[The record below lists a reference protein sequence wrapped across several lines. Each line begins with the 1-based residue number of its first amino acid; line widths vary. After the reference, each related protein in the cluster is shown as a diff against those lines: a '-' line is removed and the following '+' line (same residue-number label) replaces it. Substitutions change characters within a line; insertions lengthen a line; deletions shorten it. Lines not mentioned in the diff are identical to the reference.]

1 MLQNIEKMPITLL
14 SRVAPA
20 LQKGSDRPQNGAG
33 AMKSYVTVDQL
44 AAGAESLHR
53 VGLDQDARDH
63 QAGTVRL
70 GISALL
76 YVPACLL
83 TVLLLT
89 PPVQAFFA
97 AGGQR
102 WLYIASTAFG
112 LSFSLTPLAGFLAR
126 RLRMLDLPD
135 ARKLHARATPL
146 LGGAAVFVGFIT
158 SLLAN
163 AILAPEL
170 IALLS
175 AAMILFVAG
184 VFDDWRE
191 VPAGLKLLIQL
202 VCTAMVMISG
212 IVLRILPADWGAW
225 GWIGNLLLTGIWI
238 IGITN
243 AMNFFDGMDGLAA
256 GLGAIIA
263 FFLGVVAFQ
272 TNQPFLGWISLAV
285 LGSCLGFLPY
295 NFRPGGSAVIF
306 LGDAGSTVIGF
317 VLACIAVYGDWAE
330 GQPIVSL
337 VSPVL
342 IFWLLIFDMAHI
354 TCDRILTG
362 KVRSFREWIEYVG
375 KDHLHHRLADVLGSR
390 RKAVLFIYL
399 MGLCLGLSAL
409 VLRDSGM
416 VDAML
421 LILQAAILVVLITVL
436 ERRGRTIGAA
446 GREDAARPA
455 GAVSEPPGAAAGWE
469 AENHRPA
476 AQRGW
481 PGAVPSAGG

>member
-1 MLQNIEKMPITLL
+1 ME
-14 SRVAPA
+14 SF
-20 LQKGSDRPQNGAG
+20 
-33 AMKSYVTVDQL
+33 VTVDHL
-44 AAGAESLHR
+44 AAGTEPLHR
-53 VGLDQDARDH
+53 VGLDHDARDH
-63 QAGTVRL
+63 RAFAMRL
-70 GISALL
+70 GISAWV
-76 YVPACLL
+76 YVPVCLL

-89 PPVQAFFA
+89 PPVQAIFA

-112 LSFSLTPLAGFLAR
+112 LSFSLTPLAGALAFR
-126 RLRMLDLPD
+126 FRMLDLPD
-135 ARKLHARATPL
+135 ARKLHAQATPL
-146 LGGAAVFVGFIT
+146 LGGAAVFVEFIT

-212 IVLRILPADWGAW
+212 IVLRVLPEDWGVW
-225 GWIGNLLLTGIWI
+225 GWVGNLLLTGTWI

-285 LGSCLGFLPY
+285 FGSCLGFLPY
-295 NFRPGGSAVIF
+295 NFRPDGSAVIF

-330 GQPIVSL
+330 GQPVVSL

-399 MGLCLGLSAL
+399 MGPCLGLSAL
-409 VLRDSGM
+409 VLRDAGV
-416 VDAML
+416 VDALL

-436 ERRGRTIGAA
+436 ERRGRSIGAA
-446 GREDAARPA
+446 GRE
-455 GAVSEPPGAAAGWE
+455 GAVRPTGTTPESPGAAAGWE
-469 AENHRPA
+469 VENQRPPA
-476 AQRGW
+476 KRGW
-481 PGAVPSAGG
+481 PGAAPSAGGYPG

>member
-1 MLQNIEKMPITLL
+1 M
-14 SRVAPA
+14 
-20 LQKGSDRPQNGAG
+20 
-33 AMKSYVTVDQL
+33 
-44 AAGAESLHR
+44 
-53 VGLDQDARDH
+53 
-63 QAGTVRL
+63 RL
-70 GISALL
+70 GVSALI
-76 YVPACLL
+76 YVPAGLL
-83 TVLLLT
+83 TFLLLA
-89 PPVQAFFA
+89 PPVREFFA
-97 AGGQR
+97 EWGQR
-102 WLYIASTAFG
+102 WLYVAATAFG
-112 LSFSLTPLAGFLAR
+112 LSFSLTPLAGFMAH
-126 RLRMLDLPD
+126 RLRILDLPD
-135 ARKLHARATPL
+135 ARKLHAQATPL
-146 LGGAAVFVGFIT
+146 LGGAAVFIGLVV

-170 IALLS
+170 IAMLS

-191 VPAGLKLLIQL
+191 VPAGLKLMIQL

-212 IVLRILPADWGAW
+212 IVLRVLPADWGTW
-225 GWIGNLLLTGIWI
+225 GWIGNLLLTGVWI

-295 NFRPGGSAVIF
+295 NFKPGGSAVIF

-330 GQPIVSL
+330 GHPIVSL

-354 TCDRILTG
+354 TGDRILTG
-362 KVRSFREWIEYVG
+362 KVRSFREWIDYVG
-375 KDHLHHRLADVLGSR
+375 KDHLHHRIADVLGSR

-399 MGLCLGLSAL
+399 MALCLGLSAL
-409 VLRDSGM
+409 VLRDAGTG
-416 VDAML
+416 DAIL
-421 LILQAAILVVLITVL
+421 LIIQAVILVALITVL
-436 ERRGRTIGAA
+436 ERRGRTVATA
-446 GREDAARPA
+446 GREDTLSPSIAAPETLEAAAAR
-455 GAVSEPPGAAAGWE
+455 GTGNQRSVS
-469 AENHRPA
+469 R
-476 AQRGW
+476 RGR
-481 PGAVPSAGG
+481 ADSAPSGGGCRG

>member
-1 MLQNIEKMPITLL
+1 
-14 SRVAPA
+14 
-20 LQKGSDRPQNGAG
+20 
-33 AMKSYVTVDQL
+33 MKSFVTLEQM
-44 AAGAESLHR
+44 AAGAAPLHR
-53 VGLDQDARDH
+53 VGFDHDAREH
-63 QAGTVRL
+63 RAGTMRL
-70 GISALL
+70 EISAFV
-76 YVPACLL
+76 YVPVCLL
-83 TVLLLT
+83 TFLLLT
-89 PPVQAFFA
+89 TPVQSIFA
-97 AGGQR
+97 DWGQR
-102 WLYIASTAFG
+102 WLYIAATAFG
-112 LSFSLTPLAGFLAR
+112 LSFSLTPLAAFLAR
-126 RLRMLDLPD
+126 RLRILDRPD
-135 ARKLHARATPL
+135 ARKLHVQATPL
-146 LGGAAVFVGFIT
+146 LGGAAVFVGFIA

-175 AAMILFVAG
+175 AAMVLFVTG

-202 VCTAMVMISG
+202 VCAAMVMLAG
-212 IVLRILPADWGAW
+212 IVLRVLPAEWGVW
-225 GWIGNLLLTGIWI
+225 GLIGNLLLTGTWI

-263 FFLGVVAFQ
+263 FFLGMVAFQ
-272 TNQPFLGWISLAV
+272 TDQPFLGWISLAV

-330 GQPIVSL
+330 GRPVVSL

-354 TCDRILTG
+354 TCDRILSG

-409 VLRDSGM
+409 VLRDSGTD
-416 VDAML
+416 DAML

-436 ERRGRTIGAA
+436 ERRGRAIGAT
-446 GREDAARPA
+446 GREEALRPA
-455 GAVSEPPGAAAGWE
+455 GTAMEPPGAAAGWDV
-469 AENHRPA
+469 ENRRPA
-476 AQRGW
+476 AERSR
-481 PGAVPSAGG
+481 PGSLPSAGGCHG